1 MPATITPLPN
11 VIVPIFRSDGFDAEV
26 TQNLGKA
33 YDIACHSLHPK
44 GRPRVLQ
51 EALAKNIVEAAQR
64 GERDP
69 ERLAA
74 IALGALGP
82 FHRNVA
88 LRFGLAPNFFMS
100 APDAPEIVEKLW
112 DFATSAYLDNPIP
125 SLFKERLFVF
135 LSRFCQVRY
144 CIVRHC
150 GFLVGYGHASGD
162 ASGRAADD

>member
-88 LRFGLAPNFFMS
+88 LRAR
-100 APDAPEIVEKLW
+100 
-112 DFATSAYLDNPIP
+112 T
-125 SLFKERLFVF
+125 
-135 LSRFCQVRY
+135 
-144 CIVRHC
+144 
-150 GFLVGYGHASGD
+150 
-162 ASGRAADD
+162 